1 MSDDLEALAADACIC
16 GFPRQHNG
24 PEQCLGGSSRRM
36 QPEGFQRYVLAMV
49 RHPLGISY
57 LVGRLAPCRSLLD
70 GAAPNTVNLTAA
82 SWLCLT
88 THHDRGSRTFYMVV
102 IR

>member
-1 MSDDLEALAADACIC
+1 MGAVPDKDVE
-16 GFPRQHNG
+16 RNG
-24 PEQCLGGSSRRM
+24 SGQCLGGSRRI

-57 LVGRLAPCRSLLD
+57 LAGRLSPGGSLLD
-70 GAAPNTVNLTAA
+70 GAAPNTLNPTAV

-88 THHDRGSRTFYMVV
+88 KPIMIAAAALLYGRHPH
-102 IR
+102 